1 MTLAVLSVAGCH
13 IDVVR
18 GRAGNPLPREE
29 YAKLEEKKTTR
40 SEALDRLGAPEKVE
54 WKNGKDYFW
63 YLYRDG
69 IDTGLRFQF
78 PPFRTFF
85 GYQHT
90 FLRMDEAAADTNA
103 IQLVFDENNVL
114 EHKSLRLPD
123 AYEDP
128 NKPAGQWVFS
138 FDTSAEYSFM
148 MLGDGG
154 VRDFE
159 DIFHKGYRVSGTI
172 GFQPAPV
179 VTILGR
185 FGYERHE
192 GASFDAGNQPASV
205 SDLKLYL
212 FEVGMRLTAPLELLW
227 EFSDYEKVRKVF
239 FEDNAATARGLRL
252 YVEGTTG
259 GAFNDEVGAKINGVK
274 VGALYDRGVQFTG
287 SLAAGLEYVWGWGAA
302 HIQISYQTIDPFDE
316 GNSNIDDDAD
326 AFQAVLVG
334 GGLTLRF

>member
-1 MTLAVLSVAGCH
+1 VTLAVLSVAGCH

-18 GRAGNPLPREE
+18 GRRESAAARGITRSSRE
-29 YAKLEEKKTTR
+29 KTTR
-40 SEALDRLGAPEKVE
+40 SEALRPLGAPEKVE

-69 IDTGLRFQF
+69 IDTGFVSSSRPSALSSATSTR
-78 PPFRTFF
+78 
-85 GYQHT
+85 

-179 VTILGR
+179 VTLLGR

-192 GASFDAGNQPASV
+192 GASFDAG
-205 SDLKLYL
+205 
-212 FEVGMRLTAPLELLW
+212 
-227 EFSDYEKVRKVF
+227 
-239 FEDNAATARGLRL
+239 
-252 YVEGTTG
+252 
-259 GAFNDEVGAKINGVK
+259 INRR
-274 VGALYDRGVQFTG
+274 ACPT
-287 SLAAGLEYVWGWGAA
+287 
-302 HIQISYQTIDPFDE
+302 
-316 GNSNIDDDAD
+316 
-326 AFQAVLVG
+326 
-334 GGLTLRF
+334 